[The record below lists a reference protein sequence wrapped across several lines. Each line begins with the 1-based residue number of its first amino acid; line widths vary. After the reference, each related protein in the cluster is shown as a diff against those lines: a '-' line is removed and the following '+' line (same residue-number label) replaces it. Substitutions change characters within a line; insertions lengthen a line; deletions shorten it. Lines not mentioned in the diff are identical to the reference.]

1 MRRRGTLIEGYIK
14 PRAVFYG
21 FILGYCIGIK
31 WNLAPNG
38 GMGNPR
44 LLELT
49 RAYLTYVCGDDEWSK
64 RQVLDVIRDK
74 TRNQMRD
81 VAVDEFPSLFPKGRQ
96 RPLQIPDEL
105 KGQEVKFDLDFIQKM
120 KDSVES
126 IKQEIAMSEE
136 TTNEVAG
143 APSTT
148 PRRTTTIVV
157 PEGVDV
163 NSLTLDNFQQ
173 ITGKRFRMTKE
184 QSVRAEAGTLTRAQ
198 ALEEFKK
205 ELASKPGDSRE

>member
-1 MRRRGTLIEGYIK
+1 MRRRSYLLDAYIK
-14 PRAVFYG
+14 PPAVFYG
-21 FILGYCIGIK
+21 FILGYYIGIK

-38 GMGNPR
+38 GMGNPK

-49 RAYLTYVCGDDEWSK
+49 RAYLTYVCGNDEWAK

-74 TRNQMRD
+74 SRNEMRD
-81 VAVDEFPSLFPKGRQ
+81 AAVAEFPSLFPKGRQ

-105 KGQEVKFDLDFIQKM
+105 KGQEIKFDLDFIQRM
-120 KDSVES
+120 KDRVDE

-136 TTNEVAG
+136 TNEVVSSTPV
-143 APSTT
+143 APK
-148 PRRTTTIVV
+148 RTTTVV
-157 PEGVDV
+157 IPEGVDV

-173 ITGKRFRMTKE
+173 LTGKRFRMTKE
-184 QSVRAEAGTLTRAQ
+184 QSLRAEAGTLTRAQ

-205 ELASKPGDSRE
+205 ELANKPGDSRE